1 MDGNSPTQ
9 RTKRTR
15 AKGEALNVLK
25 TQFNVNPNP
34 TLQDRNRISELT
46 GMPEKNVRI
55 WFQNRRAKVRKKD
68 KNGHNNDNKENNNHN
83 SNSATNSANQ
93 TPNMVPTATATVATP
108 SNYNNNNM
116 KTNGSIVGNG
126 MHVLHQPHQLQQPQ
140 TNGYIYNNNANNIN
154 NATGNNNSTTNRGGN
169 TSTTSVASAE
179 PGTPPYFDKIP
190 LNLNNN
196 YYFIDVFSITVGSW
210 NRMKS
215 GALNAS
221 SLPIIKD
228 FPNLSPISMNQLM
241 ANATDLMVVISKK
254 NFEINYFFSA
264 MANNTKILFRI
275 FYRINTIASCSL
287 SFDKT
292 DEEINDN
299 KPTDP
304 LNKLGELKLKVN
316 KPPKFAV
323 FFLNQPDTPAN
334 NQWCL
339 CDDFSEGKQVNDAF
353 VGGSN
358 IPHTLKGLQGSL
370 KVMNSLIL
378 DYISTSDTVANP
390 PLPLP
395 PTMSSE
401 MMQPQL
407 HPAQNMIS
415 YPGAIPGPMPPHPT
429 DSMRSMTHPGGSI
442 SPAGYAA
449 PYATLPHIQTQ
460 PSMDSQYY
468 MSQYNPQPMGHDAM
482 INGHEPM
489 AAYDPHHMMAHNPMP
504 AMITNQN
511 PIITSYP
518 SNPMENMMV
527 GVPSVHNS
535 ENMLTFTNESGFSN
549 TPDYIRNASEVN
561 EENRWGI

>member
-1 MDGNSPTQ
+1 MDVHSPSQ
-9 RTKRTR
+9 KAKRTR
-15 AKGEALNVLK
+15 AKGEALNILK

-34 TLQDRNRISELT
+34 SLQDRNRISELT

-68 KNGHNNDNKENNNHN
+68 KNDHSHDGKQN
-83 SNSATNSANQ
+83 SNSASNSANH
-93 TPNMVPTATATVATP
+93 TPHMVPTATATVTA
-108 SNYNNNNM
+108 NNNNNINNNT
-116 KTNGSIVGNG
+116 TNPSTTTTSASTTNNTNNIGGNIVGNG
-126 MHVLHQPHQLQQPQ
+126 IAQQS
-140 TNGYIYNNNANNIN
+140 NGYMVSNYSNSNSGINNNGAGRN
-154 NATGNNNSTTNRGGN
+154 T
-169 TSTTSVASAE
+169 TSTTDVATADS
-179 PGTPPYFDKIP
+179 GTPPYFDKIP

-221 SLPIIKD
+221 SLPVIKD

-275 FYRINTIASCSL
+275 FFRINTIASCSL

-323 FFLNQPDTPAN
+323 FFLNQPDSAAN

-358 IPHTLKGLQGSL
+358 IPHILKGLQGSL

-378 DYISTSDTVANP
+378 DYISTNDTVANP

-395 PTMSSE
+395 PTMSSD
-401 MMQPQL
+401 MMHPQI
-407 HPAQNMIS
+407 HPAQNMMA
-415 YPGAIPGPMPPHPT
+415 YTGAIPGQLAPHPS
-429 DSMRSMTHPGGSI
+429 DSMRSLANAGGSI

-460 PSMDSQYY
+460 PSMDSQYF

-489 AAYDPHHMMAHNPMP
+489 ATYDPHHMMGHPPMP
-504 AMITNQN
+504 GMIPNPN
-511 PIITSYP
+511 PIITGYST
-518 SNPMENMMV
+518 NPMENMLV
-527 GVPSVHNS
+527 GVHSVNNS
-535 ENMLTFTNESGFSN
+535 DNMLAFTNESGISN
-549 TPDYIRNASEVN
+549 TPDFLRNTSEVN
-561 EENRWGI
+561 EENRWI